1 MQKLRWDICSVT
13 PYDFLPYLLNK
24 LNLINHRNIGNIRH
38 YLSTFISTCAT
49 EFKFSMLPSSMIA
62 SGCLFATIKSL
73 NTLTSS
79 QCEQILQDIHEITG
93 IDLECLREC
102 VEQVE
107 EFIETNLKI
116 SFNQIQ
122 NKMNSAVKCDS
133 AAMGNCLKTPEEMDS
148 MICMNDENFY
158 DEAKLTSCFVSC

>member
-24 LNLINHRNIGNIRH
+24 LNLIQHRNIANIRH

-73 NTLTSS
+73 NTLSS
-79 QCEQILQDIHEITG
+79 AQCELILHDIHEITG

-102 VEQVE
+102 VEQIE
-107 EFIETNLKI
+107 EFIEANLKI
-116 SFNQIQ
+116 SFSQIQ
-122 NKMNSAVKCDS
+122 NKISNAT
-133 AAMGNCLKTPEEMDS
+133 MGNCLKTPEEMDS
-148 MICMNDENFY
+148 MMCANDDNYFET
-158 DEAKLTSCFVSC
+158 KTSCYVSC